1 MSQTPSKQ
9 VGLYRLCLQ
18 AGTGLAGAKTLH
30 LELLV
35 NAATGTVTGAGSQT
49 QAIAPPGG
57 NIPINNIT
65 GVIHGAGFG
74 PVTKLI
80 GLKGEAYIS
89 LPPPAIG
96 TFQMP
101 FSAAFGVDNNW
112 NGKGGWAIGPVDPS
126 ENVPVK
132 SVNCD

>member
-18 AGTGLAGAKTLH
+18 AGGGKSGAKTLH

-35 NAATGTVTGAGSQT
+35 NAVTGTVTGEGSQT
-49 QAIAPPGG
+49 QAVTPPGG
-57 NIPINNIT
+57 NIPIYNIT
-65 GVIHGAGFG
+65 GVIHATGLG
-74 PVTKLI
+74 PVTKVI
-80 GLKGEAYIS
+80 GLRGQAYIT

-96 TFQMP
+96 TFQSP
-101 FSAAFGVDNNW
+101 FSAGFAVDNNW
-112 NGKGGWAIGPVDPS
+112 NGNGGWVIGADRN
-126 ENVPVK
+126 EDVPVK

>member
-1 MSQTPSKQ
+1 MSDTPSKQ

-18 AGTGLAGAKTLH
+18 AGTGQPGAKTRH

-49 QAIAPPGG
+49 QAVTPPGG

-65 GVIHGAGFG
+65 GIIHGAGFG
-74 PVTKLI
+74 NVTKLI
-80 GLKGEAYIS
+80 GLRGEAYIT

-101 FSAAFGVDNNW
+101 FSAGFGVDNNW
-112 NGKGGWAIGPVDPS
+112 NGKGGWAIGSADQN
-126 ENVPVK
+126 EDVPVK
-132 SVNCD
+132 SVKCD